1 MMLNFLKDTW
11 TTSLGQDQEVDVTSQ
26 TGNIVKQNVFI
37 EYRGIATDHFTK
49 RLKSFGAPLQPVI
62 TLRKMTT
69 CLPSCLPSKIEK
81 TLKSRVVYKIVCPG
95 CNACYIGQISRHLI
109 TRFKEY
115 RYKRNQP
122 VRAHIDKCTHS
133 TPTLN
138 DVKILASASRSL
150 NFL

>member
-1 MMLNFLKDTW
+1 
-11 TTSLGQDQEVDVTSQ
+11 
-26 TGNIVKQNVFI
+26 
-37 EYRGIATDHFTK
+37 
-49 RLKSFGAPLQPVI
+49 
-62 TLRKMTT
+62 MTT

-95 CNACYIGQISRHLI
+95 CNACYVGQISRHLI

-122 VRAHIDKCTHS
+122 VRAHIDKCPHS